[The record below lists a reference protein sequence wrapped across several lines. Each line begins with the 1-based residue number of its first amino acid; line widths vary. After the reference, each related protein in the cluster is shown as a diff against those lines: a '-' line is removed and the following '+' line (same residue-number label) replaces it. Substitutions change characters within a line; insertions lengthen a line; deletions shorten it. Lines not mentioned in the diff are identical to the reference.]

1 MRRSLILFF
10 FMVVAHLKDKPIIA
24 RLTYITVKLVRKSVP
39 DHTELVRKNV
49 VQAIQGELKY
59 TDHINLRR
67 LTRKRVYLSYGAF
80 KGTEHTLLVGYL

>member
-1 MRRSLILFF
+1 MFF

-39 DHTELVRKNV
+39 EHIKVVRKNV

-59 TDHINLRR
+59 TRNFNLRR

-80 KGTEHTLLVGYL
+80 RGTEHTLLVGYL